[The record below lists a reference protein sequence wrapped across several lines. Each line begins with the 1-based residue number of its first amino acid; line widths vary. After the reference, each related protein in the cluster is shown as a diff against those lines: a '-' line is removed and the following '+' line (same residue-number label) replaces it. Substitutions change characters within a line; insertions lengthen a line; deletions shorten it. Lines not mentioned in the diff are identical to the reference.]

1 MTEQYEQLTLFDV
14 SKYEKLDGSGNVTYN
29 HMFDIAFAVPD
40 SEYADGFRCLEN
52 EQDKVTKALLE
63 RIESI
68 QTHEELGFD
77 IDAFG
82 YSDTYKNEGELHD

>member
-52 EQDKVTKALLE
+52 EQDKVIKALLD

-68 QTHEELGFD
+68 QIPVFD